1 MTIRVTRLAKTVK
14 TPGNSFLIAPHPT
27 RNILPLTWFIL
38 PPHSMNTIRRPMSIN
53 WFPGHMNK
61 AIREIRDILPKVD
74 LIIEVV
80 DARLPYSSANP
91 VIEQFRADKPC
102 LKLLSKS
109 DLADPAVTEQWLAH
123 LEQDPSVRALAIT
136 TEKPEQIRKLVDT
149 ALKMA
154 GKRTDRATSVTA
166 LITGIPNVGKSTLIN
181 NLASRIIAK
190 AGNEPAVTQ
199 RQQRIDLRNGL
210 VLIDTPGILWPKI
223 ENPDSGYRLALSGA
237 IKATAMQEDDVAL
250 FAAEYFMQAYPE
262 LMKERFK
269 LEALPDEGVPFLE
282 TIGKQRG
289 CIGKGGHVDF
299 DRTAALLIN
308 EYRSA
313 KLGPITLESPAM
325 AEKEHVKVA
334 EIRRKKEEEKEAKKK
349 ARKAAYKAKGKP

>member
-1 MTIRVTRLAKTVK
+1 
-14 TPGNSFLIAPHPT
+14 
-27 RNILPLTWFIL
+27 
-38 PPHSMNTIRRPMSIN
+38 MSIN

-61 AIREIRDILPKVD
+61 ATREIHDILPKVD

-91 VIEQFRADKPC
+91 VIENFRADKPC

-109 DLADPAVTEQWLAH
+109 DLADPAVTAQWLEH
-123 LEQDPSVRALAIT
+123 LQQDPKVRALAIT
-136 TEKPEQIRKLVDT
+136 TQKPDPIRKLADT
-149 ALKMA
+149 CKQMVN
-154 GKRTDRATSVTA
+154 KKIDRATTITA

-181 NLASRIIAK
+181 TLAGRPVAK

-199 RQQRIDLRNGL
+199 RQQRIELGGGL
-210 VLIDTPGILWPKI
+210 ILIDSPGILWPKI
-223 ENPDSGYRLALSGA
+223 ENAASGYRLALSGA

-250 FAAEYFMQAYPE
+250 YAAEYFMQAYPE

-269 LEALPDEGVPFLE
+269 LDTLPNEGVPMLE

-289 CIGKGGHVDF
+289 CLGRGGHVDF

-308 EYRSA
+308 EFRSG
-313 KLGPITLESPAM
+313 KLGQITLETPAM

-334 EIRRKKEEEKEAKKK
+334 EIRARKAKEKEERKK
-349 ARKAAYKAKGKP
+349 ARKAAHKAKAKAKKNT